1 MSWNN
6 IWLGGYLTNKGC
18 LANMHIIDSLRK
30 NNNIF
35 LRTITIN
42 QPKLR
47 PEFNNIHSQ
56 KMVLSFTKTTL
67 MRLCMVVIISF
78 SMITAAPTAVQR
90 MIGALRQRDITT
102 SFGVL
107 SSLQTVDFNAVGE
120 MTASPEQQQQQQQH
134 APTQITLLDD
144 PQFILT
150 LLAIPV
156 GFSFPLHSRPGLPS

>member
-1 MSWNN
+1 
-6 IWLGGYLTNKGC
+6 
-18 LANMHIIDSLRK
+18 
-30 NNNIF
+30 
-35 LRTITIN
+35 
-42 QPKLR
+42 
-47 PEFNNIHSQ
+47 
-56 KMVLSFTKTTL
+56 
-67 MRLCMVVIISF
+67 MVVIISF

-134 APTQITLLDD
+134 APIFDQLSRATVPTQITLLDD